1 MAASIV
7 TATGSDA
14 APPRRRPTSA
24 ERRLFRSTPR
34 LDARFPVLLRGDGT
48 VQIGMSPALAVVV
61 RPPDGFGPRCLA
73 ALLRQLDGSTRLDR
87 ALRRTGLPLAHAG
100 PILDELTRA
109 GLLTLGPEERVPR
122 SMVTVHGAGPL
133 ADRLREHLPAIGVQV
148 RASGTH
154 PDDEFAVE
162 AAASSVTI
170 LAGQAVVE
178 PGIRRMLH
186 EAAMPHLHVRLR
198 DGSGVVGPV
207 VLPGRTACLGCG
219 DLHRRDRD
227 PAWPRLMV
235 QQMGRRGHGDAP
247 TVMVTVGVT
256 ADLLRTYLLA
266 ACRAR
271 TPAHGVPTGCSHQVE
286 VGPGGTSVTAFPWLP
301 HPECPCRAARHATA
315 GGAPGNAL
323 NGGNTLP
330 PPGS

>member
-1 MAASIV
+1 MAAPR
-7 TATGSDA
+7 TMATGADA

-61 RPPDGFGPRCLA
+61 RPPTGFGPRPLA

-122 SMVTVHGAGPL
+122 SMITVHGAGPL
-133 ADRLREHLPAIGVQV
+133 ADRLREHLPAIGVRV

-154 PDDEFAVE
+154 PDDESSVA

-186 EAAMPHLHVRLR
+186 EAAMPHMHVRLR
-198 DGSGVVGPV
+198 DGYGVVGPV

-247 TVMVTVGVT
+247 TIMVTVGVT

-266 ACRAR
+266 ASPAR
-271 TPAHGVPTGCSHQVE
+271 TLAADVPAGSGRQVA
-286 VGPGGTSVTAFPWLP
+286 VGPGGTSVTTSPWLP
-301 HPECPCRAARHATA
+301 HPECPCRATQSATA
-315 GGAPGNAL
+315 DGAPGSAL
-323 NGGNTLP
+323 TGGNATP
-330 PPGS
+330 PPRS